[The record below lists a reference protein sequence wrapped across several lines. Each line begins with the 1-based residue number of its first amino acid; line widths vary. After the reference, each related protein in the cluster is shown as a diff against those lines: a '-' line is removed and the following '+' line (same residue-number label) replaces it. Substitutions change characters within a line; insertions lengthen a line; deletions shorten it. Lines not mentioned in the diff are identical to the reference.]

1 MAPETG
7 DGIEQGAHP
16 APAGCDEGSGAP
28 AAARRGG
35 AEAARLSA
43 PVALPQRIGMVLPPS
58 AAHDASGPATPGWLR
73 RLKVSLGLSSAGLL
87 VLVDHARL
95 ERLGEL
101 VRTLLPIAPELE
113 VHTEAHRLAEARPGS
128 TLVLVPRAQDADW
141 LNINR
146 PLFAAR
152 ALRVV
157 LFCTRE
163 MSVALSQGAV
173 DFIDWVSLR
182 LECPAGPAPYAV
194 AGLRCALAARVPGIV
209 WTGGDLE
216 ASFAAARPR
225 RTLRRISAARPYE
238 DLVAEAKAA
247 GRREWLAWT
256 DVDGDFRLRRVRW
269 AMAEA
274 RRLTRTILVEPAV
287 RSPGWW
293 EVHARVA
300 EPAEA
305 CERLRSAGAKQPG
318 RLAAL
323 VDLEPETIQLL
334 GGLLERGVGEHFLEG
349 ELLKSAD
356 PGATVGRLASEQGL
370 VTEKEQVRG
379 RAPPP
384 MMRAFGVEH
393 DRMRRLYEAELN
405 AIEQRLHSEEQVDA
419 EDTAF
424 WSASIRS
431 TRFVPTRSRGE
442 LAEVLLRRTPWTSG
456 RWEQAANIALRAG
469 DADVALLWARRAFET
484 DNDRWEVLAQVL
496 IRQGRFTEAEAL
508 LRRQLQAERT
518 SDLAHGWILH
528 ELGLVLERQGKYA
541 EAEALLRQSL
551 SIKKQALG
559 THHPDYGSS
568 LHEFARVLDSQGKYA
583 EAEALLRQSL
593 SIDEQALGTH
603 HLDYGTSLHEL
614 ARVLE
619 SQGKYAEA
627 EPLLRQ
633 ALSIYKQ
640 ALGTHHPHYGTS
652 LQVLATVLERQG
664 KYAEAEPLLRQS
676 LSIDGQALGTHH
688 PNYGTSLHELA
699 KVLERQGKY
708 AEAEPLLRQSLS
720 IYKQALG
727 THHPHYGTSLHVLAR
742 VLERQGKYAEAE
754 ALLRQSLSINAQAL
768 GTHHPNYGASLHVL
782 ARVLQR
788 QGQYAEAEA
797 LLRQSQSIIEQ
808 ALGPQHPRL
817 CTVLASL
824 GSNLDA
830 QNRPQ
835 EGEAFLLRSASIAS
849 AALGPK
855 HPETAQ
861 VLAQLALVQASLKK
875 PEAAT
880 TAQQAMDALLDSLG
894 PEHPITKEA
903 LPRLRQILAGNN

>member
-1 MAPETG
+1 M
-7 DGIEQGAHP
+7 
-16 APAGCDEGSGAP
+16 
-28 AAARRGG
+28 
-35 AEAARLSA
+35 
-43 PVALPQRIGMVLPPS
+43 
-58 AAHDASGPATPGWLR
+58 
-73 RLKVSLGLSSAGLL
+73 
-87 VLVDHARL
+87 LVDHARL

-101 VRTLLPIAPELE
+101 VRALLPIAPELE
-113 VHTEAHRLAEARPGS
+113 VHTEAYRMAEARPGS
-128 TLVLVPRAQDADW
+128 TLVLVPRAEDADW

-163 MSVALSQGAV
+163 VTVALSRGAV
-173 DFIDWVSLR
+173 DFLDWVSLR
-182 LECPAGPAPYAV
+182 LECPTGPAPYAV

-216 ASFAAARPR
+216 ASFAAARKG

-238 DLVAEAKAA
+238 ELVAEAKAA

-269 AMAEA
+269 ALAEA
-274 RRLTRTILVEPAV
+274 RRRTRAILVEPAV

-334 GGLLERGVGEHFLEG
+334 GGLLERGVEEHFLEG
-349 ELLKSAD
+349 ELLKSAA
-356 PGATVGRLASEQGL
+356 PGTAVGRLASEQGL

-384 MMRAFGVEH
+384 VMRALGVDR

-405 AIEQRLHSEEQVDA
+405 AIEQQLHSEEQVDA

-424 WSASIRS
+424 WSANTRS
-431 TRFVPTRSRGE
+431 TRFVPSGNRGE
-442 LAEVLLRRTPWTSG
+442 LAEGLLRRTPWTSE
-456 RWEQAANIALRAG
+456 RWEQAANIALLAG
-469 DADVALLWARRAFET
+469 DAAVAHLWARRAFET
-484 DNDRWEVLAQVL
+484 DNDQWEVLTQVL
-496 IRQGRFTEAEAL
+496 IRQGRFTEAESL

-518 SDLAHGWILH
+518 PDLARGWILH

-559 THHPDYGSS
+559 THHPDYGAS
-568 LHEFARVLDSQGKYA
+568 LHVLAMVLDRQGKYAEAEALLRQSLSIDEQALGPHHPNYGASLHVLAMVLDRQGKYAEAEALLRQSLSIYAQALGTHHPHYGASLHALAGVLERQGKYA

-603 HLDYGTSLHEL
+603 HPDYG
-614 ARVLE
+614 A
-619 SQGKYAEA
+619 
-627 EPLLRQ
+627 
-633 ALSIYKQ
+633 
-640 ALGTHHPHYGTS
+640 
-652 LQVLATVLERQG
+652 
-664 KYAEAEPLLRQS
+664 
-676 LSIDGQALGTHH
+676 
-688 PNYGTSLHELA
+688 
-699 KVLERQGKY
+699 
-708 AEAEPLLRQSLS
+708 
-720 IYKQALG
+720 
-727 THHPHYGTSLHVLAR
+727 SLHVLAM
-742 VLERQGKYAEAE
+742 VLDSQGKYAEAE
-754 ALLRQSLSINAQAL
+754 ALLRQSLSIYAQAL
-768 GTHHPNYGASLHVL
+768 GTHHPHYGASLHEL
-782 ARVLQR
+782 ARVLGNQGKYAETEALLR
-788 QGQYAEAEA
+788 QALSIYAQALGTHHPDYGASLHGLALVLQQQGRYAEAEA
-797 LLRQSQSIIEQ
+797 LLRQAHSIIEQ
-808 ALGPQHPRL
+808 ALGPRHPQL
-817 CTVLASL
+817 CAVLASL
-824 GSNLDA
+824 GSNLAA

-835 EGEAFLLRSASIAS
+835 EGETFLLRSANIAS

-855 HPETAQ
+855 QPEKAQ
-861 VLAQLALVQASLKK
+861 VLTLLAGVQAALKK

-880 TAQQAMDALLDSLG
+880 TAQQAMDALLASLG